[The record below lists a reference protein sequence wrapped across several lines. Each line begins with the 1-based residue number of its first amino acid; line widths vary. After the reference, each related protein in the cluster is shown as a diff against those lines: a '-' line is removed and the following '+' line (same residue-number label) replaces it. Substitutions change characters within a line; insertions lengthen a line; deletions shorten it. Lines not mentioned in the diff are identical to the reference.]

1 MKLNTG
7 TIDICLSHLL
17 LLQKV
22 EGFLQKMGE
31 KGIVKSWKTRWF
43 TLDQNILAYYKER
56 SDPVPISFILL
67 QTVCILCCRLYCLYE
82 HLCTFHSFVGASC
95 EVLTTIQHYSYP
107 QLGSIIPLSIRVINP
122 SLGQEGKEL
131 STIITR
137 SSWI

>member
-67 QTVCILCCRLYCLYE
+67 QTVC
-82 HLCTFHSFVGASC
+82 
-95 EVLTTIQHYSYP
+95 YSLLSSVYMN
-107 QLGSIIPLSIRVINP
+107 ICALSILLLVLP
-122 SLGQEGKEL
+122 VKF
-131 STIITR
+131 
-137 SSWI
+137 